1 MENWVLGFADKVVLV
16 TGGASG
22 IGRATALAFARDGAA
37 VAIADLNL
45 PGARETADM
54 IASRGGRASAF
65 SADLSCSRQVKAMM
79 RGLLQAYGRL
89 DCAVN
94 NAGIGGRG
102 GAWDS
107 SAEDVWDRVIAVNL
121 KGVWL
126 SMQAE
131 LAQMRVQG
139 SGVIVNNASVWGLVG
154 NAKNAAYTAS
164 KHGVVGLTKSAA
176 IEYAP
181 TGIRINAVCPAFV
194 HTAMTGPLFE
204 AEPARLSAEIAR
216 HPRGRLGTP
225 EEVAEAILW
234 LCSESASYI
243 NGHALAVDGGFV
255 AQ

>member
-1 MENWVLGFADKVVLV
+1 MRGRFEGKVVLV

-22 IGRATALAFARDGAA
+22 IGRATALAFATEGGAL
-37 VAIADLNL
+37 AIADLNAN
-45 PGARETADM
+45 GAQETVDL
-54 IASRGGRASAF
+54 IRNQGGQAQAF
-65 SADLSCSRQVKAMM
+65 PADLTRSDDVRSMM
-79 RGLLQAYGRL
+79 HAVLETFGRL

-94 NAGIGGRG
+94 NAGVGGRG

-107 SAEDVWDRVIAVNL
+107 SAEDIWDRVIAVNL

-131 LAQMRVQG
+131 LAQMSVQG
-139 SGVIVNNASVWGLVG
+139 AGVIVNNASIWGLVG
-154 NAKNAAYTAS
+154 NGKNATYTAS

-181 TGIRINAVCPAFV
+181 TGIRVNAVCPSFV
-194 HTAMTGPLFE
+194 HTPMTGPLFQ
-204 AEPARLSAEIAR
+204 AEPARLQAEIAR
-216 HPRGRLGTP
+216 HPRGRLGTA

>member
-1 MENWVLGFADKVVLV
+1 MRGRFEGKIVLV

-22 IGRATALAFARDGAA
+22 IGRATALAFATEGGAL
-37 VAIADLNL
+37 AIADLNAN
-45 PGARETADM
+45 GAQDTVDLIR
-54 IASRGGRASAF
+54 SQGGQAQAF
-65 SADLSCSRQVKAMM
+65 PADLTRSDDVRSMM
-79 RGLLQAYGRL
+79 HAVLETFGRL

-107 SAEDVWDRVIAVNL
+107 SAEDIWDRVIAVNL

-131 LAQMRVQG
+131 LAQMSVQG
-139 SGVIVNNASVWGLVG
+139 AGVIVNNASIWGLVG
-154 NAKNAAYTAS
+154 NGKNAAYTAS

-181 TGIRINAVCPAFV
+181 TGIRVNAVCPAFV
-194 HTAMTGPLFE
+194 HTPMTGPLFQG
-204 AEPARLSAEIAR
+204 EPLRLQAEIAR
-216 HPRGRLGTP
+216 HPRGRLGTA